1 VWETEK
7 RGGKSGP
14 PMLEHVGKEAWAWQ
28 LVGGLALWKSEDEP
42 HGVKI
47 KAKKRKGREKWAGLR
62 TLNAK

>member
-1 VWETEK
+1 
-7 RGGKSGP
+7 
-14 PMLEHVGKEAWAWQ
+14 MLEHVGKEAWAWQ